1 MPGTLDVIVPSPKLP
16 LYDVIHAALGVRAGP
31 LYHVLVADSLHFM
44 RTQDSADLSI
54 ALGSLAKAAVEA
66 LLQPTDG
73 MGKVKLLSD
82 ALLSPSGCDDIWPV
96 AFDIARLTNL
106 QDSSAAIGKNVKNL
120 LASETFIP
128 CIIAASMKVHQP
140 YPFRQCISDLDN
152 LERFLHVRT
161 RLPTDKGRYEAIV
174 REELICLRQDP
185 KNDVDREVGT
195 IYITDTPADV
205 ARKINK
211 GHCRPGDITYNP
223 VLAYLEHIIIPCSRL
238 IRYRKIIIGEK
249 EYKDIASIR
258 EDFSQDILTPQAL
271 KAFVS
276 TALGEVVT
284 LIQQSPT
291 FQQARMALD
300 VLLGTEKK
308 TKEKKKNVK

>member
-1 MPGTLDVIVPSPKLP
+1 MPGTLEVIVPAAKLP
-16 LYDVIHAALGVRAGP
+16 LYSVVHAALGIRAGP

-54 ALGSLAKAAVEA
+54 ALGLLAKTAVEA

-73 MGKVKLLSD
+73 VEKVKLLSD

-96 AFDIARLTNL
+96 TFDIARLTNL

-128 CIIAASMKVHQP
+128 CIIAASVKIHQP
-140 YPFRQCISDLDN
+140 YPFRRCISELDDLD
-152 LERFLHVRT
+152 RFLRVRT
-161 RLPTDKGRYEAIV
+161 RLPTDKGRYEASK
-174 REELICLRQDP
+174 RDELICLRQDP

-223 VLAYLEHIIIPCSRL
+223 VLAYLEQVIIPFSRL

-258 EDFSQDILTPQAL
+258 EDFVQDILTPQAL
-271 KAFVS
+271 KAYVS
-276 TALGEVVT
+276 TALGEVVAV
-284 LIQQSPT
+284 IQESSG
-291 FQQARMALD
+291 FQQAQASLNAI
-300 VLLGTEKK
+300 VEAEKK
-308 TKEKKKNVK
+308 KKEKKKNPK